1 MADNQR
7 ESFRIE
13 ADSDLEAQLSH
24 AGRSEPCM
32 VENLSAGGAKLTCRI
47 DLPAGTQCTLRA
59 RLGPGLRGPNSA
71 TTFVELPVEVLES
84 TPKAAGSESI
94 AYRLRTTAEAGS
106 PQYEAMQKLIFA
118 AQRAAAAKRTGAS
131 MASPMVTDEQRHER
145 IRSEKKSR
153 FSKGSLR
160 PGSD

>member
-7 ESFRIE
+7 ETFRIE

-24 AGRSEPCM
+24 AGRTASCTI
-32 VENLSAGGAKLTCRI
+32 ENLSAGGARLSC
-47 DLPAGTQCTLRA
+47 DLDVPAGARCTLRA
-59 RLGPGLRGPNSA
+59 RLGPGLRDPRTA
-71 TTFVELPVEVLES
+71 TEFVDLPVEVLEA
-84 TPKAAGSESI
+84 TPRTGSESI
-94 AYRLRTTAEAGS
+94 EYRLRATSAPGS
-106 PQYEAMQKLIFA
+106 PEYESMQKLIFA

-153 FSKGSLR
+153 FSRGSLR

>member
-24 AGRSEPCM
+24 SGRTAPCRI
-32 VENLSAGGAKLTCRI
+32 ENLSAGGAKLSCDL
-47 DLPAGTQCTLRA
+47 DLPAGTRCTLRA
-59 RLGPGLRGPNSA
+59 RLGPGLRDPR
-71 TTFVELPVEVLES
+71 TTTAFVELPVEVLEAHP
-84 TPKAAGSESI
+84 TPGSESI
-94 AYRLRTTAEAGS
+94 AYRLRSTAEPDS
-106 PQYEAMQKLIFA
+106 PPYEAMQKLIFA

-145 IRSEKKSR
+145 IRAEKKSR

>member
-13 ADSDLEAQLSH
+13 ADSDLEAELSLG
-24 AGRSEPCM
+24 GRTAPCT
-32 VENLSAGGAKLTCRI
+32 VENLSAGGAKLSSR
-47 DLPAGTQCTLRA
+47 LEVPAGTQCTLRA
-59 RLGPGLRGPNSA
+59 RLGPGLRTDRTPSR
-71 TTFVELPVEVLES
+71 FVELPVEVLEA
-84 TPKAAGSESI
+84 TPRTGSESI
-94 AYRLRTTAEAGS
+94 DYRLRSTAEPGS
-106 PQYEAMQKLIFA
+106 PAYEAMQKLIFA

-145 IRSEKKSR
+145 IRAEKKSR
-153 FSKGSLR
+153 FSRGSLR